1 MIYIKIIFEYR
12 RLGVTGT
19 EAWGDGGERDLRVAV
34 RTKI

>member
-1 MIYIKIIFEYR
+1 MIIFKIIFEHR

-34 RTKI
+34 RRKI